1 MEQKILSYEDDQ
13 TDETPLWY
21 VELAGHF
28 AVEAKDRDEAIKK
41 AREIAVQ
48 FPFKLDATFAEMG

>member
-1 MEQKILSYEDDQ
+1 MAQKLPYEDDPVG
-13 TDETPLWY
+13 EKEWY
-21 VELAGHF
+21 IELTGHF

-48 FPFKLDATFAEMG
+48 FPFKLDATFAERG